1 MLKDNRRLSS
11 LHTLRTATTTMLAAP
26 RGKVLT
32 IGVAS
37 VLTVILIFLALQ
49 ESEYSPTKFA
59 SNIGYLGTSGQKT
72 SGEKGDSDSDFDS
85 LPHQE
90 VPTTSSS
97 APTTTP
103 TPLSQDTQVV
113 PTPISSTDWE
123 FKWERDERN
132 LGLSEEQCQAAFP
145 LQYAEIERARDWHA
159 SQGGISEDQIK
170 LWINEPDKA
179 HGQIRIMIYDGD
191 VSSPTGECEN

>member
-1 MLKDNRRLSS
+1 MFKDNRRLSS
-11 LHTLRTATTTMLAAP
+11 SLRSATTTMLAAP

-37 VLTVILIFLALQ
+37 LLTVILIFLALQ
-49 ESEYSPTKFA
+49 ESEYSPAKFA
-59 SNIGYLGTSGQKT
+59 SNIGYLSSSGQKT
-72 SGEKGDSDSDFDS
+72 SGGDEKEDT

-103 TPLSQDTQVV
+103 TPLAQDTKVV

-123 FKWERDERN
+123 FHWERDERN

-170 LWINEPDKA
+170 LWIDEPDKA

-191 VSSPTGECEN
+191 VSHP

>member
-1 MLKDNRRLSS
+1 
-11 LHTLRTATTTMLAAP
+11 MLAAP

-37 VLTVILIFLALQ
+37 VLTLILIFLATQ
-49 ESEYSPTKFA
+49 ESEYSPAKLA
-59 SNIGYLGTSGQKT
+59 SNIGYLSSSSQKT
-72 SGEKGDSDSDFDS
+72 SSSDENEDS
-85 LPHQE
+85 LPHQIA
-90 VPTTSSS
+90 PTTSS
-97 APTTTP
+97 AQAEPTSTP
-103 TPLSQDTQVV
+103 TPLSQDTKVV
-113 PTPISSTDWE
+113 PTPISSDDWE
-123 FKWERDERN
+123 FDWERDERN

-179 HGQIRIMIYDGD
+179 HGQIRILIYDGD
-191 VSSPTGECEN
+191 VSTPGTNLSRSPSRSRLRNNTCESGN

>member
-1 MLKDNRRLSS
+1 MLKDNRS

-72 SGEKGDSDSDFDS
+72 SGEKGDFDSDSDS